1 MICSAFGNAIN
12 LHMIHSLAKKVDQMM
27 NVHYSHVG
35 IIMVI
40 GIVCNMAPQVM
51 PVESYT
57 L

>member
-1 MICSAFGNAIN
+1 MICAAFGNAIN

-35 IIMVI
+35 TIMVI